1 MDTAAPPWG
10 PAETAHAAASAAL
23 AAHAPA
29 PSAGSCSST
38 SSCFHRTANN
48 SDGGDGGSD
57 DMSDGTSPPAA
68 DARPCPSTIQELFYW
83 THEALDAVSSRF
95 SSGMID
101 VAGNIMA
108 VITRLSSELDRIVTV
123 SARQEAHI
131 VAQDTH
137 IVAQDTR
144 SAAQE
149 ARSAAL
155 EAHIVAQDTRIAA
168 QEARSAAQEAHI
180 VAQDTRIAAQ
190 EQELAAYRALAAEQR
205 QQEQRQQQQRQQQQ
219 QQQQQQ
225 QRATPQR
232 ATPQHMRGAAP
243 SHAARPSPRPSPQ
256 PPAPGRTY
264 AAAAAGSQ
272 PRSQHAAC
280 GTAQRRPMHS
290 GLLSTAQERLQHILQ
305 VPAGTITAQGRDL
318 PAAAASVIKSRVPG
332 DFQIA
337 DCQRMASH
345 TLRSGT
351 IVDRYLVKVTRLWEA
366 ENLVRGRC
374 RLKGSGITLFDVLT
388 AEERRIHQRLLPR
401 YHREVAAGSTAQFHR
416 ARLFVNHREAF

>member
-29 PSAGSCSST
+29 PRPSAGSCSST

-95 SSGMID
+95 SSGMSD

-108 VITRLSSELDRIVTV
+108 VVTRLASELDRLVTV
-123 SARQEAHI
+123 SARQ
-131 VAQDTH
+131 
-137 IVAQDTR
+137 
-144 SAAQE
+144 
-149 ARSAAL
+149 

-205 QQEQRQQQQRQQQQ
+205 QQEQRQQEQ

-256 PPAPGRTY
+256 PPAPPGRTY
-264 AAAAAGSQ
+264 ATAAAGSQ

-280 GTAQRRPMHS
+280 NTAQQRPMHT